1 MCMRV
6 KRGHTVEVAFATPCS
21 PPECKKPLS
30 AKPDPSYFST
40 GMTIR
45 HVPLRHAGEKQG
57 QDMTALGLI
66 ARLTL
71 ITLLG
76 VSGLDGAIAQT
87 RPLITAPRSVSPE
100 TFMYV
105 GNSFFYYNNGM
116 PGYVS
121 GLADGAQDADKR
133 PLRGTMVTIG
143 GSGFDW
149 HDLESYFR
157 PRSVGYY
164 TFDKDNVIVF
174 NKRNKFY
181 DAVLMMDCSQ
191 CPIHPQ
197 LSPIFVEYA
206 KKNAEIARNR
216 DSEPMLFMSWA
227 YSDKPEMTAQLDR
240 PPLRG
245 PAVMLVR

>member
-1 MCMRV
+1 
-6 KRGHTVEVAFATPCS
+6 
-21 PPECKKPLS
+21 
-30 AKPDPSYFST
+30 
-40 GMTIR
+40 
-45 HVPLRHAGEKQG
+45 
-57 QDMTALGLI
+57 MTALGLI